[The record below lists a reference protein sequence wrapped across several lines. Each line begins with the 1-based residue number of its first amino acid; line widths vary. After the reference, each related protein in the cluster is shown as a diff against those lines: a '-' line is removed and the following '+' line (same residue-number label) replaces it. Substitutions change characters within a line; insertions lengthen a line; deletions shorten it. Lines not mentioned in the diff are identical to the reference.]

1 MLKLTRTLRRVLD
14 QRSFVMTTHRTLDL
28 ALSRT
33 RRRPQ
38 GKRVLVAYED
48 GEVMDDLDAFDAEVV
63 ALDTLLVRLMQERI
77 SLGADCEG
85 DARCD
90 LAAFTF

>member
-1 MLKLTRTLRRVLD
+1 MFKLTRTLRRVLD
-14 QRSFVMTTHRTLDL
+14 RRSFVMTTHRTLDR
-28 ALSRT
+28 ATSRP
-33 RRRPQ
+33 RRGE

-48 GEVMDDLDAFDAEVV
+48 GEVLDDLEAFDAEIV
-63 ALDTLLVRLMQERI
+63 AIDKLLVRLMQERI
-77 SLGADCEG
+77 DIEG